1 MGWPLKRND
10 VGQDVGSESLAA
22 RACLSLKVAYAVLI
36 EEFVSAITVDM
47 GLPIVSMR
55 L

>member
-36 EEFVSAITVDM
+36 EEFVSATTVDTE
-47 GLPIVSMR
+47 LPAVSV
-55 L
+55 LL